1 MHLALATTTCVP
13 TTSSIRIEDDI
24 DEFEKDTAAVLVLQQ
39 LWWGRRA
46 TAAAATVVDMG
57 AELVDLDDFQFEF
70 HEEVVYCDHSN
81 SQCCGDY
88 NGPYGHNQC
97 LWLTRRLMHNGVN

>member
-1 MHLALATTTCVP
+1 MHG
-13 TTSSIRIEDDI
+13 
-24 DEFEKDTAAVLVLQQ
+24 
-39 LWWGRRA
+39 LWRGRRA
-46 TAAAATVVDMG
+46 TAAAAAAAVVDLS

-88 NGPYGHNQC
+88 NCPYGHNAC
-97 LWLTRRLMHNGVN
+97 GCKIRTRRSKTEGNK